1 MITREDV
8 MKKVREWYPDFQEE
22 WFKTDLDHCEL
33 ASILDELGVD
43 YPTERLEWY
52 NVASPSIDDL
62 VALATVRFS
71 VITCEKCGDKGFL
84 GYPKDW
90 GQFQGVQQTEGYGPI
105 VINDKERTVCGSC
118 FGELTC
124 W

>member
-8 MKKVREWYPDFQEE
+8 LKKVREWEPDFQEE
-22 WFKTDLDHCEL
+22 WFETDLNHYKL

-43 YPTERLEWY
+43 HPAERLEWY
-52 NVASPSIDDL
+52 NVASPSIGDFI
-62 VALATVRFS
+62 ALANVEFK
-71 VITCEKCGDKGFL
+71 VITCEKCGDEGFF

-90 GQFQGVQQTEGYGPI
+90 KQFQGVCQAEGYGPI
-105 VINDKERTVCGSC
+105 VINDAERTVCGSC